1 MDKIQSKYIKAVLGL
16 RNQCRNTPILQALRV
31 TTVSRSIQMSYLS
44 LLRSCVLSKSNTGV
58 FYCVM
63 LESSRNKA
71 ISRTLMGRAFA
82 FAQCNKIDLYK
93 YIFSDHYQIT
103 TMRQSKLF
111 IPDGASGIVDSVRYI
126 MCNYNNENKKLLGQ
140 LLQSF

>member
-1 MDKIQSKYIKAVLGL
+1 
-16 RNQCRNTPILQALRV
+16 
-31 TTVSRSIQMSYLS
+31 MSYLS
-44 LLRSCVLSKSNTGV
+44 LLKPCVLNKSNTGV
-58 FYCVM
+58 FYRAL

-93 YIFSDHYQIT
+93 YIFSDHYQIS
-103 TMRQSKLF
+103 TMRQSKSF
-111 IPDGASGIVDSVRYI
+111 FPDGTSGIVDSVRYI
-126 MCNYNNENKKLLGQ
+126 MCNYNNENQKLLGQ